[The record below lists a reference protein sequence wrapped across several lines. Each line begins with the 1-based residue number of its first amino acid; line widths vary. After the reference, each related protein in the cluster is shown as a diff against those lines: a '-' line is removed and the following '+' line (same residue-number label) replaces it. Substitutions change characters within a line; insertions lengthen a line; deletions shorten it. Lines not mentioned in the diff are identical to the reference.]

1 MYQRFGDTLDPDGN
15 TILGLGKYSDGNK
28 SHIKVTKRDPGE
40 GLGNQDSKVSEV
52 VVSEEWWQNSFNA
65 GLAKISKHKK
75 KKMKKSS
82 AEETALHEPTLEDL
96 FKATGGKRMGMRAR
110 SEQVGKLQRTE
121 HNATTPSEQVGKLQ
135 RTEHNATTPSS

>member
-1 MYQRFGDTLDPDGN
+1 M
-15 TILGLGKYSDGNK
+15 GKNSDGNK

-40 GLGNQDSKVSEV
+40 GLGNKEAKVAEV

-65 GLAKISKHKK
+65 GLAKISKKK
-75 KKMKKSS
+75 KKKPK
-82 AEETALHEPTLEDL
+82 ADETALHEPTLEDL

-121 HNATTPSEQVGKLQ
+121 CNANNL
-135 RTEHNATTPSS
+135 